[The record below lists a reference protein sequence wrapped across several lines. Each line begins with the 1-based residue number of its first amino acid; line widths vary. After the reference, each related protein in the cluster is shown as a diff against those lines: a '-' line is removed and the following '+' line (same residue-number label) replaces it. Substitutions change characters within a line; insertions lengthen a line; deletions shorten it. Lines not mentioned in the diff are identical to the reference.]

1 MNDIFYDVITI
12 GSNTIDAFVYTDKA
26 ESIMIKTIA
35 GEEDFIS
42 YPMGSK
48 LLINELDFFSGG
60 GGTNAAVSL
69 ARMGL
74 RVAYL
79 GKIGSDND
87 SNGNKILDELKSEKV
102 DFLGVKS
109 ILVSEKTGFSIVLDS
124 IEKNRTIL
132 TYRGANDSIDI
143 SEIDLGKLKTG
154 WFYLSSMLDRS
165 FETLEIICNYA
176 VNNKIKMIFNPDNY
190 LCQKGINYLENI
202 LKNLEILVLN
212 KEEATLL
219 VKDSDIKSKLVSLQK
234 SGPKIVAITD
244 GVNPVNCIDS
254 DNNFYICYPLDTK
267 VTETTG
273 AGDSFASAFLVGFI
287 KTKDIEFSLKLA
299 IANSN
304 SVLQYKG
311 AKNKLLTYDEACKFI
326 AETNIKVEKF

>member
-1 MNDIFYDVITI
+1 MNNIYDVITV
-12 GSNTIDAFVYTDKA
+12 GSNTIDAFVYTDKV
-26 ESIMIKTIA
+26 ESIMIKTIT

-60 GGTNAAVSL
+60 GGTNAAVSF

-74 RVAYL
+74 KVAYL
-79 GKIGSDND
+79 GKTGSDF
-87 SNGNKILDELKSEKV
+87 NGTKILDELKNEKV

-109 ILVSEKTGFSIVLDS
+109 FMESEKTGCSIVLDS
-124 IEKNRTIL
+124 IERNRTIL
-132 TYRGANDSIDI
+132 TYRGENDSIEI
-143 SEIDLGKLKTG
+143 SEIELEKLKAG
-154 WFYLSSMLDRS
+154 WIYLSSMIDKS
-165 FETLEIICNYA
+165 FNTLEMICSHA
-176 VNNKIKMIFNPDNY
+176 ANNNIKMIFNPDNY

-202 LKNLEILVLN
+202 LKNLEVLVLN

-219 VKDSDIKSKLVSLQK
+219 VKDGDIKNKLVLLRK
-234 SGPKIVAITD
+234 TGPKIVVITD
-244 GVNPVNCIDS
+244 GVHPVNCIDS

-273 AGDSFASAFLVGFI
+273 AGDSFSSAFLVGLI
-287 KTKDIEFSLKLA
+287 KTMDIEFSLKLA
-299 IANSN
+299 ITNSN

-326 AETNIKVEKF
+326 DETNIKVEKL